1 MPLFDTVSIREKS
14 IIRTYCERVLVIK
27 NNSELPKRLKFK
39 LMDLKD
45 LLVKR
50 KVLI

>member
-1 MPLFDTVSIREKS
+1 MLP
-14 IIRTYCERVLVIK
+14 IIKDFCDRVLTIK
-27 NNSELPKRLKFK
+27 NNENLPKRLKFK

-50 KVLI
+50 KVIIV